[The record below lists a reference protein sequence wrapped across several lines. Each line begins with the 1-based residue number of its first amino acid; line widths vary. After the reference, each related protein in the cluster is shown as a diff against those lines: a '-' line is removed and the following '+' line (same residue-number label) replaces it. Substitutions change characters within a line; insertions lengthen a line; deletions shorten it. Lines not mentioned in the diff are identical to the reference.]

1 MLNIIININGINMD
15 NKVSEKWFEERGWIR
30 TDVPYENTIDGQG
43 RTTEV
48 KQTIFVLSKGKHG
61 EPGYRHARW
70 DHHTSVSRDR
80 RGKICNTSNWYSF
93 FVSGKGFH
101 IESRISYR
109 RFSIEQVE
117 SALKIVGLE

>member
-1 MLNIIININGINMD
+1 MD